1 MNIYR
6 LIYDDVQTIAIIEA
20 SGTTCANNAQVFE
33 GSIFEIQEFINS
45 NNITNTIP
53 LSNFQ

>member
-6 LIYDDVQTIAIIEA
+6 LIHDDVQTIAIIEA

>member
-6 LIYDDVQTIAIIEA
+6 LIYDDTQTIAIIEA
-20 SGTTCANNAQVFE
+20 SGTTCTNNAQVFE
-33 GSIFEIQEFINS
+33 GNIFEIQDFINS